1 MTTLLSFMAFMN
13 FMFYPLVV
21 ATLVAVAIEQI
32 IRAMANSEP
41 LSVQDAQW
49 INRSMGVRKFF
60 YRQAWTVN
68 LLWLLGYVV
77 LLFASKTQQP
87 QMPDMIWK
95 G

>member
-1 MTTLLSFMAFMN
+1 MAVLLNFMAFMN
-13 FMFYPLVV
+13 LMFYPLVI
-21 ATLVAVAIEQI
+21 ATLIAVAIEQI
-32 IRAMANSEP
+32 IRAMASSEP

-68 LLWLLGYVV
+68 ILWLLGYVV
-77 LLFASKTQQP
+77 LLFTTRTSQP